1 MKTLMIFIAAM
12 LTVIFAD
19 AQPLTQQYLAKIPSL
34 PKDTCNI
41 TKSNMEAY
49 VQKIK
54 VLIDEIDGQIN
65 TLNSN
70 LDKSMENSEETAQ
83 QNAMKQMQQQY
94 GLSQEQMKQM
104 QSGKMSAAEKQALA
118 NQVLQQQTNMSM
130 GEVQNLSKMS
140 EAGKK
145 AYMEAYGTEMMATG
159 QTAQNQQN
167 AANAKNL
174 NQLIAE
180 QQALNAKI
188 NETSMKISNL
198 YSSIENDPELLKS
211 YQNIEKWHNKLMSMS
226 GVDAGQGRQMD
237 SLGIL
242 ITNEQIKICN
252 KFTPRL
258 RSAIQQHFPLM
269 TASIPDAYRL
279 AQITAELTKSQT
291 GVTLPNESFESGTLS
306 LVINYLE
313 ALSEAYKYK
322 LYYPEDN

>member
-1 MKTLMIFIAAM
+1 MKTLMIFVAAM

-41 TKSNMEAY
+41 TKSNIEAY

-54 VLIDEIDGQIN
+54 VLIDELDRQIN
-65 TLNSN
+65 TLNSSVDN
-70 LDKSMENSEETAQ
+70 TMENNEEIAK

-145 AYMEAYGTEMMATG
+145 AYMEAYGTEMMATR

-180 QQALNAKI
+180 QQALNAKV

-211 YQNIEKWHNKLMSMS
+211 YQNIEKWHSKLMSMS

-237 SLGIL
+237 SLGVL

-258 RSAIQQHFPLM
+258 RSAIQQHYPLM

-279 AQITAELTKSQT
+279 AQVTAELTKSQS
-291 GVTLPNESFESGTLS
+291 GVIVPPESFESGTLS
-306 LVINYLE
+306 LVKNYLE

>member
-1 MKTLMIFIAAM
+1 MKTLMIFVAAM

-41 TKSNMEAY
+41 TKSNIEAY

-54 VLIDEIDGQIN
+54 VLIDELDRQIN
-65 TLNSN
+65 TLNSSVDN
-70 LDKSMENSEETAQ
+70 TMENNEEIAK

-145 AYMEAYGTEMMATG
+145 AYMEAYGTEMMATR

-180 QQALNAKI
+180 QQALNAKV

-198 YSSIENDPELLKS
+198 YSSNENDPELLKS
-211 YQNIEKWHNKLMSMS
+211 YQNIEKWHSKLMSMS

-237 SLGIL
+237 SLGVL

-258 RSAIQQHFPLM
+258 RSAIQQHYPLM

-279 AQITAELTKSQT
+279 AQVTAELTKSQS
-291 GVTLPNESFESGTLS
+291 GVIVPPESFESGTLS
-306 LVINYLE
+306 LVKNYLE

>member
-1 MKTLMIFIAAM
+1 MKTLLIICTLLLTCIF
-12 LTVIFAD
+12 TD
-19 AQPLTQQYLAKIPSL
+19 AQPITQQYLAKIPSL

-41 TKSNMEAY
+41 TKNNMEAY

-65 TLNSN
+65 AINSN
-70 LDKSMENSEETAQ
+70 VDNAMENSEETAK

-140 EAGKK
+140 ESGKK

-159 QTAQNQQN
+159 QTTQNQQI
-167 AANAKNL
+167 ADKAKNL
-174 NQLIAE
+174 NQLITE
-180 QQALNAKI
+180 QQALNTKV
-188 NETSMKISNL
+188 NDTSKKISQL
-198 YSSIENDPELLKS
+198 YTSIQNDTELIKS

-226 GVDAGQGRQMD
+226 GVDGGQGRQMD
-237 SLGIL
+237 SLGVL
-242 ITNEQIKICN
+242 ITNEQIKICD
-252 KFTPRL
+252 KYTPRL
-258 RSAIQQHFPLM
+258 RAAIQQHYPLM
-269 TASIPDAYRL
+269 KASIPDTYRL
-279 AQITAELTKSQT
+279 AQVTAELTKSQS
-291 GVTLPNESFESGTLS
+291 GVIVPTESFESGTLS
-306 LVINYLE
+306 LVKNYLE
-313 ALSEAYKYK
+313 ALSGAYTYK